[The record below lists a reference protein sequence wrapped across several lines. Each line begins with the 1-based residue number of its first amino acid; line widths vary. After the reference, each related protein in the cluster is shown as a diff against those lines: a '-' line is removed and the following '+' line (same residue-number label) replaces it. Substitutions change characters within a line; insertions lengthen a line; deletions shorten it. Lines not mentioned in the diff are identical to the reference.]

1 MLKCI
6 LALLPN
12 VVRSHGGDQKLK
24 QALQRYKIV
33 EEYLLPV
40 VGKDNIV
47 VNSQAPL

>member
-33 EEYLLPV
+33 EYLLPV
-40 VGKDNIV
+40 IGKDNIV